1 MATEL
6 RTDGPHSPEYTREV
20 GNVLA
25 EAVRVLNY
33 ATLAE
38 APGLDYPG
46 DAYTL
51 LGAWYTATQRMP
63 QLGGQIKDFLDG
75 WQASGQLADSN
86 GENPTAKAALAAYYL
101 GLAHGAAEDLTKA
114 LQQAQSA
121 ISGLYVKENPDGT

>member
-33 ATLAE
+33 ASLCD
-38 APGLDYPG
+38 APGFEYPG
-46 DAYTL
+46 DVYTL

-63 QLGGQIKDFLDG
+63 QLAGQLKDYLDG
-75 WQASGQLADSN
+75 WQASAQLADAN
-86 GENPTAKAALAAYYL
+86 GADVNERVAAAAYQL
-101 GLAHGAAEDLTKA
+101 GLAHGAANDLTKA
-114 LQQAQSA
+114 LQQAQNA
-121 ISGLYVKENPDGT
+121 ISGLYVKEAPDA